1 MNREC
6 GLRKEEQDKSDDWR
20 ALGEK
25 LSEVWKK
32 LNPDIES
39 VTVEMLNQ
47 DRDDL
52 EKREAS
58 IDDMEVKEV
67 LAEFGFDINGL
78 ELDKQIELSGK
89 PEALYRLK
97 VKNHFWDKKL
107 PQGYGYSGGAAR
119 ALLMR
124 NLGIDPNYT
133 PRDIDIIRLN
143 NEEPYEGADK
153 EITAQFMPEDSKYN
167 HGVRDESDQTSY
179 FNNRDLTIN
188 QVIATDDEILIT
200 RLGLLDSARHI
211 IRLTDFEKNRFT
223 NDIGPKMISRI
234 LRFYVEM
241 INRYGDATI
250 DGVEDY
256 VFEKQ
261 FVKSFYFALQLDKA
275 VEISYGLGQDYV
287 DELKKRGRLP
297 EEIESV
303 EDAANYL
310 LQYGFYYRYA
320 TVEQFDLEE
329 EWAEDFER
337 MPKRRGR
344 GASRGNR

>member
-97 VKNHFWDKKL
+97 VKNHFWDKHCNFQNIREFQNDTL
-107 PQGYGYSGGAAR
+107 
-119 ALLMR
+119 
-124 NLGIDPNYT
+124 
-133 PRDIDIIRLN
+133 IDIPSHHRYSFEAHI
-143 NEEPYEGADK
+143 PP
-153 EITAQFMPEDSKYN
+153 T
-167 HGVRDESDQTSY
+167 
-179 FNNRDLTIN
+179 
-188 QVIATDDEILIT
+188 
-200 RLGLLDSARHI
+200 LLD
-211 IRLTDFEKNRFT
+211 EY
-223 NDIGPKMISRI
+223 RI
-234 LRFYVEM
+234 L
-241 INRYGDATI
+241 
-250 DGVEDY
+250 
-256 VFEKQ
+256 
-261 FVKSFYFALQLDKA
+261 
-275 VEISYGLGQDYV
+275 
-287 DELKKRGRLP
+287 
-297 EEIESV
+297 
-303 EDAANYL
+303 
-310 LQYGFYYRYA
+310 
-320 TVEQFDLEE
+320 
-329 EWAEDFER
+329 
-337 MPKRRGR
+337 
-344 GASRGNR
+344 